1 MTPSDILMAEQ
12 YELYQYQVNIR
23 RVIDGDTV
31 DVDIDLGFGIILRDQ
46 RVRIQGIDT
55 PECRT
60 KDLEEKMFGRA
71 AKHFVQGLLPE
82 NSTQVMKTILDKDGD
97 VTKGKF
103 GRILADFYISDGKML
118 SDAIMDAHH
127 GVPYEG
133 GDKSLLEAMHQANR
147 DILKASGEVRV

>member
-1 MTPSDILMAEQ
+1 
-12 YELYQYQVNIR
+12 
-23 RVIDGDTV
+23 
-31 DVDIDLGFGIILRDQ
+31 
-46 RVRIQGIDT
+46 
-55 PECRT
+55 
-60 KDLEEKMFGRA
+60 
-71 AKHFVQGLLPE
+71 LPE
-82 NSTQVMKTILDKDGD
+82 NSIQVIKTILDKDGD